1 MIWYECI
8 KTSGCRGQLDKHG
21 KKKGRRRGLG
31 QKSSL
36 TQLVN
41 WRGLYILHGAQRKK
55 RCIGKGTS
63 SSLNAPQLKRT
74 CTRDGEKSVQRA
86 CALDYP
92 GEQLRCVLAPAGAFG
107 WCVRGM
113 FCSVSQCGLQ
123 CTEAVTEHKFEVLLP
138 LFLVL

>member
-1 MIWYECI
+1 M
-8 KTSGCRGQLDKHG
+8 
-21 KKKGRRRGLG
+21 G

-92 GEQLRCVLAPAGAFG
+92 GEQLRCVC
-107 WCVRGM
+107 WHQQVRLGGV
-113 FCSVSQCGLQ
+113 FEGCSAQCHN
-123 CTEAVTEHKFEVLLP
+123 VVYNVLKQ
-138 LFLVL
+138 